1 MKPGIIAAVILGTVL
16 SVMADFAEDFQEA
29 KKLFD
34 QRDYHEAHQ
43 SFVKLAVEAPN
54 DHGQGACLSWGAIA
68 LGRHEQ
74 IDQAIELAKT
84 IKSKP
89 LAAYTQMEILS
100 DNKKH
105 QQLIAAFNEED
116 IAAWPDRINY
126 KGFFLRGAAYS
137 VREDRQAAIKDFQQC
152 VDLAGSDLWVKLEAL
167 NNVGA
172 LYRDLDNAK
181 AMETYQKAFAICDSN
196 PNRKGRWLYPHA
208 ILAATRILIDQRD
221 YDQALAVLA
230 KFDDRPQNKTR
241 GPWEF
246 LVLEAYGDIFVEQGK
261 KDDALA
267 KYQDA
272 VTIDT
277 HQSYVDRVNK
287 KIEVLKNEK
296 ERESK

>member
-1 MKPGIIAAVILGTVL
+1 VVVFVTVL
-16 SVMADFAEDFQEA
+16 SVMADFSEDFQEA

-34 QRDYHEAHQ
+34 QKDYQAAHQ

-54 DHGQGACLSWGAIA
+54 DHGQGACLSWAAIA
-68 LGRHEQ
+68 LGRQEQ
-74 IDQAIELAKT
+74 VDQAIDLAKT
-84 IKSKP
+84 IKLKP
-89 LAAYTQMEILS
+89 LAAYTQMEIMS

-126 KGFFLRGAAYS
+126 KGFFLRGSAYS
-137 VREDRQAAIKDFQQC
+137 AVENRQAAIKDFRQC
-152 VDLAGSDLWVKLEAL
+152 IDLTGSDLWVKLEAL
-167 NNVGA
+167 NNLGA
-172 LYRDLDNAK
+172 LYRDLDDAK
-181 AMETYQKAFAICDSN
+181 AMETYQKAFAIYDTE

-208 ILAATRILIDQRD
+208 ILAATRILIDQKDCDR
-221 YDQALAVLA
+221 ALTTLA
-230 KFDDRPQNKTR
+230 KFDDRPPKKTR

-287 KIEVLKNEK
+287 KIEVLQKEK
-296 ERESK
+296 GRESK

>member
-1 MKPGIIAAVILGTVL
+1 
-16 SVMADFAEDFQEA
+16 MADFAEDFQEA

-34 QRDYHEAHQ
+34 QKDYQAAHQ
-43 SFVKLAVEAPN
+43 AFAELAFAAPN
-54 DHGQGACLSWGAIA
+54 DHGRGACLSWGAIA
-68 LGRHEQ
+68 LGRQEQ
-74 IDQAIELAKT
+74 VDQAIVLAKT

-126 KGFFLRGAAYS
+126 KGLFLRGAAHS
-137 VREDRQAAIKDFQQC
+137 AIKDRQAAIKDFQQC

-181 AMETYQKAFAICDSN
+181 AMEAYQKAFSIYDTE

-208 ILAATRILIDQRD
+208 ILAAARILIDQKE
-221 YDQALAVLA
+221 YGQALAILG
-230 KFDDRPQNKTR
+230 KFDDRPQSKTR

-287 KIEVLKNEK
+287 KMEVLKNEK
-296 ERESK
+296 ERASK